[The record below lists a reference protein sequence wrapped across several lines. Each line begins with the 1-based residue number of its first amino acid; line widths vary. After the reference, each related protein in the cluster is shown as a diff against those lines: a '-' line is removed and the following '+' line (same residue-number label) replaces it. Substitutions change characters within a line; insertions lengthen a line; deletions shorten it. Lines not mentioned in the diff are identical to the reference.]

1 MSTGFSRALAA
12 VVLGSALV
20 SASSSL
26 ALAQSA
32 RTAPETGKIFEALE
46 LKPGSVVGEI
56 GAGNGELTLAAARVV
71 GTQGK
76 VFTSELGDER
86 VKALEKAVQASGL
99 SQITVLTGDAGK
111 TNFSDRC
118 CDAIFMRNVYHHFGD
133 PLAMTRSIAA
143 SLKPGGRVAVVD
155 FMPNRNRPE
164 AARPAD
170 RANNESHGVS
180 AESVAR
186 ELREAGLEIVKSEP
200 GNDRWFMVVAF
211 KR

>member
-1 MSTGFSRALAA
+1 MTTGLKRVACFFALALLA
-12 VVLGSALV
+12 VG
-20 SASSSL
+20 SSL
-26 ALAQSA
+26 ALAQSS

-46 LKPGSVVGEI
+46 LKQGSVVGEI
-56 GAGNGELTLAAARVV
+56 GAGSGELTLAAARVV

-76 VFTSELGDER
+76 VFTTELGDDR
-86 VKALEKAVQASGL
+86 VKGLEKAVQSSGL
-99 SQITVLTGDAGK
+99 SQITVLTGDPNK
-111 TNFSDRC
+111 TNFSDAC
-118 CDAIFMRNVYHHFGD
+118 CDAIFMRNVYHHFSD
-133 PLAMTRSIAA
+133 PVAMTKSMAA
-143 SLKPGGRVAVVD
+143 ALKPGGRVAVVD

-200 GNDRWFMVVAF
+200 GDDRWFMVVAM
-211 KR
+211 KRR